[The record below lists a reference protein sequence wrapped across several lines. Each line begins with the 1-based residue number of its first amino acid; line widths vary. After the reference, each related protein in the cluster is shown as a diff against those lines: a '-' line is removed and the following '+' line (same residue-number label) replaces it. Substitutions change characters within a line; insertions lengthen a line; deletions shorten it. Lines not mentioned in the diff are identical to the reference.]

1 MTFRVVIVQQAKDDL
16 IRNARWWS
24 ANHSV
29 DQALAWLESVEG
41 QLLELSE
48 FPERFG
54 LCPEDGMFE
63 YEIRQMPV
71 GLGSRKS
78 YRAVYTIRKNAVF
91 VLTVR
96 RAEEDRIQ
104 LKELPILR
112 NDSEHG

>member
-1 MTFRVVIVQQAKDDL
+1 MTYRVVILQQAIDDL
-16 IRNARWWS
+16 TRNARWWS

-48 FPERFG
+48 LPERFG
-54 LCPEDGMFE
+54 ICPEDGLFK
-63 YEIRQMPV
+63 YDIRQMPV

-78 YRAVYTIRKNAVF
+78 YRVVYTIRKNEVF
-91 VLTVR
+91 VLTIR

-104 LKELPILR
+104 FIELPKL
-112 NDSEHG
+112 